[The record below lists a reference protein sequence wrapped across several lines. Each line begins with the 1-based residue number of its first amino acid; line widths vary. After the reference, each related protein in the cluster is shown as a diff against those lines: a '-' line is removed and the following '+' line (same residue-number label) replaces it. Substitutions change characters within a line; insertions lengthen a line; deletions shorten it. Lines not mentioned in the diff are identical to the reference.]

1 MMMDLSSVIDGTLTL
16 LGAAAALMA
25 GLCTILD
32 QSTTVSTTPS
42 VDETE
47 SLEPDAL
54 PKAA

>member
-1 MMMDLSSVIDGTLTL
+1 MMDLSSVIDGTLTL

-32 QSTTVSTTPS
+32 QSTTVSDTPS